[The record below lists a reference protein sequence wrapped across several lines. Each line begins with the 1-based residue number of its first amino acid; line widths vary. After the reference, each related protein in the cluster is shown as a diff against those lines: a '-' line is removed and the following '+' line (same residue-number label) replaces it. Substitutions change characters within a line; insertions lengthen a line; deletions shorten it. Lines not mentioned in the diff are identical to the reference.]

1 MEGLS
6 GVKILLLWAQ
16 IIAMVNCQGSP
27 TPKAPPPPPPE
38 CFYNVTA
45 IQFGFQVDMLNFTP
59 ANYNVIIKEEGR
71 PGKPIVQSFN
81 QKSHKIPH
89 LKPCTEYELNVTFID
104 NAGKAK
110 PCKHIE
116 NRTMTLTLDMTQTE
130 VEEGSCMPGYVCYRS
145 NWDISSSLST
155 KNYIP
160 AMPCK
165 SNNKEFCIKPGYND
179 ICTNLTTSFT
189 SGKCGAFFH
198 LTKDITVDFLDPKE
212 ITQTGPTELPA
223 KIEPNLPPN
232 CSNLTIDYT
241 CQAVT
246 RMRKNFDCTRGTA
259 ETHETR
265 RQERADEHEAS
276 RCTHC
281 VSTSTTGFSYSR
293 CRRGC

>member
-1 MEGLS
+1 MT
-6 GVKILLLWAQ
+6 
-16 IIAMVNCQGSP
+16 MTP
-27 TPKAPPPPPPE
+27 TTKAPPPPPPE